1 MVHVGPSTPNLD
13 CSVWRASEEPRFPL
27 SWVESTRWGKPKC
40 GKLSNLEAS
49 WGFPL
54 ILKTSQVLLKH
65 TSSVEYHADIS
76 QVRKQ
81 VSSVLRFCNKHSW
94 RYFERST
101 KIEAV
106 KTPGKVIPLH
116 APHGPAASLLML
128 SSSRRLQIT
137 PIVQSMR
144 LNWNIHWV
152 FTGVPQCCSKV
163 LDWKGC
169 AL

>member
-1 MVHVGPSTPNLD
+1 MLAYRLLIQIVLYEGLVKSP
-13 CSVWRASEEPRFPL
+13 VFRFREWRVQGEENRNA
-27 SWVESTRWGKPKC
+27 ENCQIQKH
-40 GKLSNLEAS
+40 LEV
-49 WGFPL
+49 FPL

-81 VSSVLRFCNKHSW
+81 VSSVLRFCKKHSW

-106 KTPGKVIPLH
+106 KTPGKVIPFH
-116 APHGPAASLLML
+116 ASHGPAASLLML
-128 SSSRRLQIT
+128 NSSRRLQIT

-144 LNWNIHWV
+144 LN
-152 FTGVPQCCSKV
+152 
-163 LDWKGC
+163 
-169 AL
+169 

>member
-1 MVHVGPSTPNLD
+1 MRKIVKFRSIL
-13 CSVWRASEEPRFPL
+13 R
-27 SWVESTRWGKPKC
+27 
-40 GKLSNLEAS
+40 
-49 WGFPL
+49 FPL

-128 SSSRRLQIT
+128 NSSRRLQIT

-144 LNWNIHWV
+144 LN
-152 FTGVPQCCSKV
+152 
-163 LDWKGC
+163 
-169 AL
+169 

>member
-1 MVHVGPSTPNLD
+1 MLAYRLLIQIVLYEGLVKSP
-13 CSVWRASEEPRFPL
+13 VFRFREWRVQGEENRNAENCQIQKHL
-27 SWVESTRWGKPKC
+27 GV
-40 GKLSNLEAS
+40 
-49 WGFPL
+49 FPL

-106 KTPGKVIPLH
+106 KTPGKVILFH

-128 SSSRRLQIT
+128 NSSRRLQIT

-144 LNWNIHWV
+144 LN
-152 FTGVPQCCSKV
+152 
-163 LDWKGC
+163 
-169 AL
+169 